1 MRIRKSVLAIV
12 LLIVFFL
19 ILLLYIL
26 LRSERESDFLRFLAS
41 GKSRAVRSESF
52 TFDVG
57 L

>member
-26 LRSERESDFLRFLAS
+26 LRSERENDFLRFLAS
-41 GKSRAVRSESF
+41 GKGQTARSENF